1 MATDRQGEV
10 IDLINKCRDESEID
24 KRVEILHEI
33 NLELPLSKQIR
44 IPSLIT
50 NDYVSRALDIAE
62 AAS

>member
-10 IDLINKCRDESEID
+10 IELINKCRDECEID
-24 KRVEILHEI
+24 KQVEILHEI
-33 NLELPLSKQIR
+33 NLELPQSKQIR